1 MFCSRCGG
9 EIDANAHF
17 CQHCGGMVHVVVTAP
32 DQVANPEKPKKR
44 HHPVVTTFGA
54 VSLTFG
60 IGSLLLFAYTTIS
73 VCPGLISFVLGIVAV
88 SLAKSRFARKGMAVA
103 GIVLSSVFFGIWL
116 FVLLLVGLLLRLL
129 SLGA

>member
-32 DQVANPEKPKKR
+32 EPVAQAEKPKKR

-54 VSLTFG
+54 VSLTLG
-60 IGSLLLFAYTTIS
+60 IGSLLLFAYPQFS
-73 VCPGLISFVLGIVAV
+73 VPFGIIGFVLGIIAAGM
-88 SLAKSRFARKGMAVA
+88 AKPRSARKGMAVA

-116 FVLLLVGLLLRLL
+116 FALLLVGLLLRLL